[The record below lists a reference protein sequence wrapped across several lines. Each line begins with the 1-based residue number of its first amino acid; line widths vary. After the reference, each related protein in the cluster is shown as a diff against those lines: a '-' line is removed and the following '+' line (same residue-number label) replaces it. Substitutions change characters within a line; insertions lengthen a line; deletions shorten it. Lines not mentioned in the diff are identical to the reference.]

1 MVDKAMTEELETLG
15 NVVINTFSSFI
26 TTFDKEQSRLRTI
39 TEKNLTEQRQALIDT
54 FSKPIDET
62 QLYSKYLELT
72 EYIDNS
78 SESLRDFS
86 SDLGDGRD
94 AFIRTMESIS
104 KSDSEIMVKERALRQ
119 AGIPVQRE
127 LIDNQ
132 FKLRVLTQ
140 EEIQQRQ
147 EDMRIANTLIE
158 EKRSELDE
166 LKNIHTETG
175 KLSDEQQERIIS
187 LSNNIDELDSGIEKI
202 KSMGIEEVVEVKNDI
217 VESVITSKESI
228 EKVPDMFG
236 FLFNNLKK
244 AGESVSKAGSVVK
257 ENYNKFADT
266 FLPGPIKT
274 AFGAFFESINQGVES
289 IADLFK
295 PITGLY
301 KTIVSLPGKISSIF
315 EKDGPFQKA
324 LGRFKKALLAVSVF
338 MTGTLLPTLLPLLGP
353 ILLVGGAMAG
363 LYIAIKK
370 IIDFLG
376 SKDSL
381 PYDEQIDVRTK
392 ENIEKLENTTIDKPE
407 VMEQKAEE
415 IAIEQTDNAMT
426 SGLSAGTLGNVE
438 STFST
443 DAEGDVIRTTPSGM
457 KFVEEMKGEKDL
469 LETDVKVSKED
480 VMKYGDIRDKLASK
494 FGTNTLDYKTMMN
507 VPELQK
513 KYADQ
518 LKELNEERRIMEE
531 EKATKN
537 NMLNQQNIQTNSDLT
552 KIDNTTVNGA
562 NANDPANEINAVG
575 N

>member
-1 MVDKAMTEELETLG
+1 MVEKAMSEELETLG

-39 TEKNLTEQRQALIDT
+39 TEKNLTEQRKALIDT

-78 SESLRDFS
+78 SESLKDFS
-86 SDLGDGRD
+86 SDLGNGGD
-94 AFIRTMESIS
+94 AFIKTIESIS
-104 KSDSEIMVKERALRQ
+104 KSDSEIRVKETALRQ

-202 KSMGIEEVVEVKNDI
+202 KSMGIEEAVEIKNDI

-236 FLFNNLKK
+236 FLFNNLKR

-324 LGRFKKALLAVSVF
+324 LGKFKKALLAVSMF
-338 MTGTLLPTLLPLLGP
+338 MTGTLIPLLGP

-376 SKDSL
+376 GSSDDLS
-381 PYDEQIDVRTK
+381 YNEQIDDRTK
-392 ENIEKLENTTIDKPE
+392 KNIEKLEDNTIDKKE
-407 VMEQKAEE
+407 VIEQKAEE

-443 DAEGDVIRTTPSGM
+443 DAEGDVI
-457 KFVEEMKGEKDL
+457 EE
-469 LETDVKVSKED
+469 
-480 VMKYGDIRDKLASK
+480 
-494 FGTNTLDYKTMMN
+494 
-507 VPELQK
+507 
-513 KYADQ
+513 
-518 LKELNEERRIMEE
+518 
-531 EKATKN
+531 
-537 NMLNQQNIQTNSDLT
+537 
-552 KIDNTTVNGA
+552 
-562 NANDPANEINAVG
+562 
-575 N
+575 

>member
-1 MVDKAMTEELETLG
+1 MVERAMTEELETLG

-78 SESLRDFS
+78 SESLKDFS
-86 SDLGDGRD
+86 SDLGNGGD
-94 AFIRTMESIS
+94 AFIKTIESIS
-104 KSDSEIMVKERALRQ
+104 KSDSEIMVKETALRQ

-187 LSNNIDELDSGIEKI
+187 LSNNIDELDSGIERI
-202 KSMGIEEVVEVKNDI
+202 KSMGIEDAVEIKNDI

-236 FLFNNLKK
+236 FLFNNLKR

-315 EKDGPFQKA
+315 EEDGPFQKA
-324 LGRFKKALLAVSVF
+324 LGKFKKALLAVSMF
-338 MTGTLLPTLLPLLGP
+338 MTGTLIPLLGP

-370 IIDFLG
+370 IIGFLG
-376 SKDSL
+376 GSSDDLS
-381 PYDEQIDVRTK
+381 YNEQIDERTK
-392 ENIEKLENTTIDKPE
+392 KNIEKLEDNTIDKPE
-407 VMEQKAEE
+407 VIEKKAEE
-415 IAIEQTDNAMT
+415 LAIEQTDNAMT

-518 LKELNEERRIMEE
+518 LTELNEERRIMEE